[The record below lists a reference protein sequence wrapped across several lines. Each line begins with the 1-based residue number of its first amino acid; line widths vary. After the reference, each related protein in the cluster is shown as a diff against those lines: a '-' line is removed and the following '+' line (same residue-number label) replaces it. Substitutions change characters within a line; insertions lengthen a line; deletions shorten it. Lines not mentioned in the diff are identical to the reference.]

1 MEAGRASTA
10 FASMTNGESALNGER
25 IMRMRLKSST
35 TTKRTKRMAPL
46 HPGEMLREEFMVPL
60 GLSANAVALAM
71 RVPTTRIT
79 EILNERR
86 GISADTALRLAKL
99 FRMTPE
105 FWMGLQIDYDLE
117 IAMDQIEEIIDR
129 DIHPLPIDKATGSL
143 KVA

>member
-1 MEAGRASTA
+1 
-10 FASMTNGESALNGER
+10 
-25 IMRMRLKSST
+25 MRMKSKSST
-35 TTKRTKRMAPL
+35 TIKRMKRMPPL

-60 GLSANAVALAM
+60 GLSANAVALAI

-105 FWMGLQIDYDLE
+105 YWMGLQVDYDLDM
-117 IAMDQIEEIIDR
+117 AMEQLEQTIDR
-129 DIHPLPIDKATGSL
+129 DVHSLPIDEITGSL

>member
-1 MEAGRASTA
+1 
-10 FASMTNGESALNGER
+10 MTNGEFVLNGEKM
-25 IMRMRLKSST
+25 MRTRSKSST
-35 TTKRTKRMAPL
+35 TTKRAKRMLPL

-71 RVPTTRIT
+71 RVPTTRIS

-105 FWMGLQIDYDLE
+105 YWMGLQIDYDLE
-117 IAMDQIEEIIDR
+117 VAMDQIEEIIDR

>member
-1 MEAGRASTA
+1 M
-10 FASMTNGESALNGER
+10 
-25 IMRMRLKSST
+25 MRTRSKSSI
-35 TTKRTKRMAPL
+35 TTKRAKRMPPL

-105 FWMGLQIDYDLE
+105 YWMGLQIDYDLE
-117 IAMDQIEEIIDR
+117 VAMDQIEKIIDR
-129 DIHPLPIDKATGSL
+129 DIHPLPIDKVTGSL

>member
-1 MEAGRASTA
+1 
-10 FASMTNGESALNGER
+10 
-25 IMRMRLKSST
+25 MRMRLKSST
-35 TTKRTKRMAPL
+35 TTKRAKRMPPL

-71 RVPTTRIT
+71 RVPTTRVT

-105 FWMGLQIDYDLE
+105 YWMGLQIDYDLDV
-117 IAMDQIEEIIDR
+117 AMDQIEEIIDR
-129 DIHPLPIDKATGSL
+129 DIRPLPIDKATGSL

>member
-1 MEAGRASTA
+1 MKS
-10 FASMTNGESALNGER
+10 
-25 IMRMRLKSST
+25 KSST
-35 TTKRTKRMAPL
+35 TTKRTKRMDPL

-60 GLSANAVALAM
+60 GLSASAVALAI

-86 GISADTALRLAKL
+86 GITADTALRLGRL

-105 FWMGLQIDYDLE
+105 FWLGLQLDYDLDV
-117 IAMDQIEEIIDR
+117 AMDRIEDDLYR
-129 DIHPLPIDKATGSL
+129 DVHPLPIDEATGSL